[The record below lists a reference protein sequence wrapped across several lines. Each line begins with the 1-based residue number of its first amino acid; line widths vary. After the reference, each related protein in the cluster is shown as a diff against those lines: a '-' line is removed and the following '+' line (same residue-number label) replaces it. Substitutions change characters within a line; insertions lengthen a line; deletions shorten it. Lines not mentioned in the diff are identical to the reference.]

1 MQQLIGKRIQI
12 SGMLLQ
18 VVSDAGDR
26 WETRNITTQET
37 VFIDKSVLQKA
48 IKLAMA
54 EVISEFDE
62 SI

>member
-54 EVISEFDE
+54 EVINEFDE

>member
-1 MQQLIGKRIQI
+1 MQQFIGKKIKI

-26 WETRNITTQET
+26 WEMRNITTQET

-54 EVISEFDE
+54 EVISESDE